1 MPVSRHEFKLE
12 NGNKFYVRRFDAF
25 LSLKVLGEVQKKFLA
40 PLAAIMEAR
49 DAEANSEALNT
60 AVNQISKSLDG
71 DSLVELVKKVLNPDF
86 VSVVID
92 NSEPSRLDEGTLNLA
107 IDGVYDVVYIVY
119 EVLRY
124 NYADLF
130 TRGRTLI
137 GQVQEDTVIH

>member
-60 AVNQISKSLDG
+60 AVNQISKGLDG

-92 NSEPSRLDEGTLNLA
+92 NSEPSRLDEGALNLA

-137 GQVQEDTVIH
+137 GQGQSNTASQ